1 MRIERIEKF
10 KSCGKIRSVF
20 PAYLDGDLTGHEM
33 QEIARH
39 LNGDDTLSGCGA
51 CANDFAGWR
60 QMQESLALLGPAQ
73 PPADLNLRLRLAIS
87 REQAR
92 RRLRWADRLSLAWD
106 NAIRPLVV
114 QLSAGVAGTVVL
126 AGGMALLLGMVAPP
140 QAVLADDE
148 PLGAVTSPHYLYS
161 TVAPEAIVTA
171 RDTAIVV
178 EASVDNQGRV
188 YDYTIVSGPQDDAVR
203 TQVVNQLL
211 LSVFKPASVFGLPV
225 RGRVVMTYAGI
236 SVRG

>member
-1 MRIERIEKF
+1 MKF
-10 KSCGKIRSVF
+10 ESCTKIRSGF
-20 PAYLDGDLTGHEM
+20 SAYLDGALSGHEM

-39 LNGDDTLSGCGA
+39 LKGDEALSGCGE
-51 CANDFAGWR
+51 CANEFAAWR
-60 QMQESLALLGPAQ
+60 QVQESIALLGPAQ

-87 REQAR
+87 REQVR
-92 RRLRWADRLSLAWD
+92 RRSRWADRLSLAWD
-106 NAIRPLVV
+106 NAIRPLAV
-114 QLSAGVAGTVVL
+114 QISAGVAGTVVL
-126 AGGMALLLGMVAPP
+126 AGGMVLLLSMVAPP

-161 TVAPEAIVTA
+161 TVAPDAIVTP
-171 RDTAIVV
+171 RDTSIVI

-203 TQVVNQLL
+203 TQVINQLL

-225 RGRVVMTYAGI
+225 RGRVVITYAGI

>member
-1 MRIERIEKF
+1 MRI
-10 KSCGKIRSVF
+10 KSCSKIRSSF
-20 PAYLDGDLTGHEM
+20 SAYLDGDLSGRAM
-33 QEIARH
+33 QEIALH
-39 LNGDDTLSGCGA
+39 LNGDDMVSGCGA
-51 CANDFAGWR
+51 CANDFAAWR
-60 QMQESLALLGPAQ
+60 QMQESLALLRPAQ
-73 PPADLNLRLRLAIS
+73 PPADLDLRLRLAIS

-92 RRLRWADRLSLAWD
+92 RRSRWADRLSLAWD
-106 NAIRPLVV
+106 NAIRPLAV
-114 QLSAGVAGTVVL
+114 QLSAGLAGAVVL
-126 AGGMALLLGMVAPP
+126 VGGMVLLLGIVAPP
-140 QAVLADDE
+140 QAVQANDE

-161 TVAPEAIVTA
+161 TVAPEAIVTP

-211 LSVFKPASVFGLPV
+211 LSVFQPASVFGLPV

>member
-1 MRIERIEKF
+1 MKF
-10 KSCGKIRSVF
+10 ESCTKIRSGF
-20 PAYLDGDLTGHEM
+20 SAYLDGALSGHEM

-39 LNGDDTLSGCGA
+39 LDGDAILSGCGE
-51 CANDFAGWR
+51 CANEFAAWR
-60 QMQESLALLGPAQ
+60 QVQESIALLGPAQ

-87 REQAR
+87 REQVR
-92 RRLRWADRLSLAWD
+92 RRSRWADRLSLAWD
-106 NAIRPLVV
+106 NAIRPLAV
-114 QLSAGVAGTVVL
+114 QISAGVAGTVVL
-126 AGGMALLLGMVAPP
+126 AGGMVLLLSMVAPP

-161 TVAPEAIVTA
+161 TVAPDAIVTP
-171 RDTAIVV
+171 RDTSIVI

-203 TQVVNQLL
+203 TQVINQLL

-225 RGRVVMTYAGI
+225 RGRVVITYAGI